1 MVSAQ
6 ILSSVGIFHDLDI
19 NNADIEAKIIALIKK
34 IDSFDVNKFLPHSKE
49 IADAVARS
57 RYFNIHT
64 LLKDRLDTETY
75 MLIVRNGIL
84 VDIQDADILFQ
95 IFSKDILQRDP
106 EHEAPFIETI
116 QRVCAQKPGEKIR
129 PGCGGFGIRNFLAL
143 FLSIEMNK
151 AFQIQAEGAAGS
163 DQKKTEYGKN
173 MVQAYT
179 DQMNE
184 SNPILTAIAEGMTAE
199 GKANEAIAHAKD
211 EQERSKFVAEKQK
224 CEAFKEEQNKLLK
237 ACSFKWNQALKDIRL
252 QFGGEPDSRPL
263 KRLRSTHL

>member
-1 MVSAQ
+1 MGD
-6 ILSSVGIFHDLDI
+6 SSE
-19 NNADIEAKIIALIKK
+19 ADIEAKIIAMIKK
-34 IDSFDVNKFLPHSKE
+34 TDSVGFPNTTCFMPHSKK
-49 IADAVARS
+49 VAEVVSRS
-57 RYFNIHT
+57 RYVNIHT
-64 LLKDRLDTETY
+64 LLKDKLDTETY

-151 AFQIQAEGAAGS
+151 AFQIQAEGAAGN
-163 DQKKTEYGKN
+163 DQKKEEYGKN

-199 GKANEAIAHAKD
+199 GKANEAVANAKD
-211 EQERSKFVAEKQK
+211 DGERSKAVAEKQK
-224 CEAFKEEQNKLLK
+224 WEAFKEEQNTLLK
-237 ACSFKWNQALKDIRL
+237 ACSAKWNQALKDIRL
-252 QFGGEPDSRPL
+252 EYGGEAAARPL
-263 KRLRSTHL
+263 KRQGTQ

>member
-1 MVSAQ
+1 MEVANA
-6 ILSSVGIFHDLDI
+6 VG
-19 NNADIEAKIIALIKK
+19 
-34 IDSFDVNKFLPHSKE
+34 
-49 IADAVARS
+49 RS

-95 IFSKDILQRDP
+95 IFSKDILQLNPDD
-106 EHEAPFIETI
+106 EAPFIETI
-116 QRVCAQKPGEKIR
+116 QRVCAQKAGEQIK

-151 AFQIQAEGAAGS
+151 AFQIQHEGAIAK
-163 DQKKTEYGKN
+163 DQKKMDYGKR

-199 GKANEAIAHAKD
+199 GKANEAVANAKD
-211 EQERSKFVAEKQK
+211 DGERSNAVAEKQK
-224 CEAFKEEQNKLLK
+224 WEAFKEEQNTLLK
-237 ACSFKWNQALKDIRL
+237 ACSAKWNQALKNIRL
-252 QFGGEPDSRPL
+252 EYGGEAAARPL
-263 KRLRSTHL
+263 KRQGTQHSCA

>member
-19 NNADIEAKIIALIKK
+19 SEADIEAKIISLVKQTNSPYLA
-34 IDSFDVNKFLPHSKE
+34 SFMPHSKKVAE
-49 IADAVARS
+49 AVSRS
-57 RYFNIHT
+57 RYVNIHT
-64 LLKDRLDTETY
+64 LLKDKLDTETY

-151 AFQIQAEGAAGS
+151 AFQIQADGAAAG
-163 DQKKTEYGKN
+163 DKRKVEYGKK

-179 DQMNE
+179 DQVNE

-199 GKANEAIAHAKD
+199 GNANEAVANAKD
-211 EQERSKFVAEKQK
+211 DGERSKAVAEKQK
-224 CEAFKEEQNKLLK
+224 WEAFKEEQNTLLK
-237 ACSFKWNQALKDIRL
+237 ACSAKWNQALKDIRL
-252 QFGGEPDSRPL
+252 EYGGEAAARPL
-263 KRLRSTHL
+263 KRQGTQ